1 MEQADTITGRRR
13 RVWIRVGLLALAIG
27 QGLPAMWA
35 LLAPRSWYDGF
46 PGGGQ
51 SWVSALPPY
60 NEHLATDYGS
70 AFLAISVLAAI
81 SAVLLERRLVIVA
94 MLCWLVAAVPHLV
107 FHLGTLDAYQGAA
120 GPSSLAGLLF
130 TVLVPVAI
138 LLGLRGPAPRGAAAP
153 EPSR

>member
-1 MEQADTITGRRR
+1 MQQADTITGDRRR
-13 RVWIRVGLLALAIG
+13 LWVRVGLLALAVG
-27 QGLPAMWA
+27 QGVPAMWA
-35 LLAPRSWYDGF
+35 LFAPRSWYDGF

-81 SAVLLERRLVIVA
+81 CAVLLERRLVIVA

-107 FHLGTLDAYQGAA
+107 FHLGTLDAYRGAA
-120 GPSSLAGLLF
+120 GPSSLVGLVF
-130 TVLVPVAI
+130 TVAVPVAI
-138 LLGLRGPAPRGAAAP
+138 LLALRRAAPRGAVAA